1 MDNLSEG
8 FLMIEIS
15 KLLIVK
21 FYLSTQDKVLSSD
34 LVKLLF
40 PEVRIAWSVVPSSAS
55 AKTWKKLIFVVFLA
69 FLSIQL

>member
-1 MDNLSEG
+1 MDNLSED

-34 LVKLLF
+34 DLVKLLF
-40 PEVRIAWSVVPSSAS
+40 SEIRMAWSVVPSSAS
-55 AKTWKKLIFVVFLA
+55 AKTWKK
-69 FLSIQL
+69 